1 MSLITRKTE
10 RRKGVQFELEFPF
23 EPVALERDERLM
35 KMAGLNA
42 KPSSDPVH
50 EYGFDEILEN
60 PSEVHFC
67 TIAEQSRFCISI
79 SPHIAHQ
86 KLLEFRSEGLHPLCI
101 WAIDAL
107 MSLCPNALYQLPQR
121 PNPDNKLIILTQGL
135 FAVDGEYNSHV
146 CLKERVDGRF
156 DPIVASKHT
165 SLLLY
170 QDPKYDVVAMCVPM
184 SSCR

>member
-1 MSLITRKTE
+1 MSLIPRKTGHPN
-10 RRKGVQFELEFPF
+10 GVQFELEFLF
-23 EPVALERDERLM
+23 EPMVLERDERLM
-35 KMAGLNA
+35 RAVGLNA
-42 KPSSDPVH
+42 QPSTDPVH
-50 EYGFDEILEN
+50 DYGFDQILEN
-60 PSEVHFC
+60 PKVCFC

-79 SPHIAHQ
+79 SPHMAHQ
-86 KLLEFRSEGLHPLCI
+86 KLLAFRSEGLNPLCI

-121 PNPDNKLIILTQGL
+121 PNPDNRLIIMTQGL

-170 QDPKYDVVAMCVPM
+170 QYPKYDVVAMCVPM